1 MTDSLIYSG
10 EILRYLGSCKPYP
23 DSEAPS
29 VRARKIRNIERL
41 SRNMAL
47 LILATLVALA
57 VFHWLSPLPPLVIVG
72 ATLLGWLGIIVWAIN
87 VLTWPVA
94 GLLRYKSWNS
104 DITDFDVR
112 SESYIQAMAQPLLK
126 CEPEQLG
133 YVDARLSE
141 RFDGINGRM
150 SIIFGENIFKVGAA
164 AVIYG
169 AMDNLSKLPEQAHK
183 LGFSISPT
191 LLTWIAIYLVFFFL
205 VTPMFLKNFA
215 SRYPFQR
222 RIIKVAMDLQELHK
236 SDAKA
241 KFKAPGVGQNQEEEA
256 VLGG

>member
-1 MTDSLIYSG
+1 MTDSLVYSG

-23 DSEAPS
+23 ESEAPS
-29 VRARKIRNIERL
+29 ARARKVRNIERW
-41 SRNMAL
+41 SRNIAL
-47 LILATLVALA
+47 LILATLIVLA
-57 VFHWLSPLPPLVIVG
+57 VLHWRSPLPPLLLVS
-72 ATLLGWLGIIVWAIN
+72 ARLLGLLGILAWAVN
-87 VLTWPVA
+87 VLAWPVA
-94 GLLRYKSWNS
+94 GLLRYKSWSS
-104 DITDFDVR
+104 DITDYDVK
-112 SESYIQAMAQPLLK
+112 SENYIQTIAQPLLK
-126 CEPEQLG
+126 CEPEQLR

-150 SIIFGENIFKVGAA
+150 SIVFGENIFKVGAA

-169 AMDNLSKLPEQAHK
+169 AMENLSKLPEQANK

-191 LLTWIAIYLVFFFL
+191 FLICAAIYLVFFFL
-205 VTPMFLKNFA
+205 VAPMFLKNFA

-241 KFKAPGVGQNQEEEA
+241 KFKAPNVEQGHEEEA
-256 VLGG
+256 LMGS